1 MKTLIAVLVLLAFL
15 QTTLIPINLVLIVII
30 LRAYIKVDLANLWL
44 TPILYLVLVN
54 VTHLLA
60 KSPLSKNI
68 FSMVPLVVLASVM
81 IEFLTT
87 QPFGSTPRFLPR
99 VVIEGVLSLPIYL
112 ILKVWEDRF
121 VVRSQIKL
129 KMR

>member
-1 MKTLIAVLVLLAFL
+1 
-15 QTTLIPINLVLIVII
+15 VII
-30 LRAYIKVDLANLWL
+30 LRAYIKVDLANLWLAFFFGMFVAFLGHINLGL